1 MLEHQKII
9 IAHVANNKNLFEK
22 EICKSMGWLNVDEQ
36 KELYKWL
43 LSEYGDSHREI
54 IQSVFSMKQAG

>member
-9 IAHVANNKNLFEK
+9 IAHVANNKDLFEK
-22 EICKSMGWLNVDEQ
+22 EICKSIQWLNSSEQ
-36 KELYKWL
+36 KELHKWL
-43 LSEYGDSHREI
+43 LSEYGASYREI